1 MDRMPSW
8 TDRDEREPALLAGAL
23 VLSSGERVPVTIRDI
38 SNDGCQVESGELIP
52 IGDMVTLE
60 LTGEMSTEA
69 SVRWAVLGRAGLQF
83 RHPVNTARL
92 EPESQSD

>member
-1 MDRMPSW
+1 MDRMPGW

-38 SNDGCQVESGELIP
+38 SNDGCQVESDELIP

>member
-1 MDRMPSW
+1 MDRMPGW
-8 TDRDEREPALLAGAL
+8 PDRDEREPALLAGAL

-38 SNDGCQVESGELIP
+38 SNDGCQVESDELIP

>member
-1 MDRMPSW
+1 MPSW

-38 SNDGCQVESGELIP
+38 SNDGCQVESDELIP

>member
-1 MDRMPSW
+1 MDRMPGW

-23 VLSSGERVPVTIRDI
+23 VLSSGERGPVTIRDI

-60 LTGEMSTEA
+60 LTGEMSTET
-69 SVRWAVLGRAGLQF
+69 SVRWAV
-83 RHPVNTARL
+83 
-92 EPESQSD
+92 

>member
-1 MDRMPSW
+1 MDRMPGW
-8 TDRDEREPALLAGAL
+8 TDRDEREAASFAGAV
-23 VLSSGERVPVTIRDI
+23 VLSSGERIPVTIMDI
-38 SNDGCQVESGELIP
+38 SNAGCQVDADERIP
-52 IGDMVTLE
+52 IGDIVTLE

>member
-1 MDRMPSW
+1 MPSW

>member
-1 MDRMPSW
+1 MPSW

-38 SNDGCQVESGELIP
+38 SNDGCQVEADELIP

>member
-1 MDRMPSW
+1 MDRMPGW

-23 VLSSGERVPVTIRDI
+23 VLSGGERVPVTIRDI
-38 SNDGCQVESGELIP
+38 SNDGCQVESDELIP

>member
-1 MDRMPSW
+1 MDRMPGW

>member
-1 MDRMPSW
+1 MDRMPGW

-38 SNDGCQVESGELIP
+38 SNDGCQVESDELIP

-92 EPESQSD
+92 ELESQSD